1 VLSLPVKTHSYLPV
15 ILVPP
20 VKGATITPNPIRVA
34 VLFTQPRDYVSPRK
48 KKKKSRLK
56 GVVWRGTVVKQEK
69 RIFSWHRLAS

>member
-48 KKKKSRLK
+48 KKKK
-56 GVVWRGTVVKQEK
+56 KQTERCCVARHSGQAGK
-69 RIFSWHRLAS
+69 ENFLLA